1 MEPITL
7 TTAAIGT
14 AIATTLATKALE
26 KTGER
31 IGEKVFDET
40 GKLLLRLKSKSP
52 DTVTAIE
59 LAEQQ
64 PLDYGKAVW
73 EVQETAKQ
81 YPEVAQ
87 AVRDVETAVKEE
99 PNSKLAQA
107 IQDIKRKLESQPP
120 TVYNFAK
127 LAEEIKAEKGAM
139 VAQSITIENQ
149 THNYT

>member
-1 MEPITL
+1 MEPVTL

-40 GKLLLRLKSKSP
+40 GKLLLRLRSKSP

-64 PLDYGKAVW
+64 PLDYGKAVL
-73 EVQETAKQ
+73 EIQETAKQ

-87 AVRDVETAVKEE
+87 AIRDVETAVKEE
-99 PNSKLAQA
+99 PNSKLTQA
-107 IQDIKRKLESQPP
+107 IEELKSKLESQQP
-120 TVYNFAK
+120 TVQNFTK
-127 LAEEIKAEKGAM
+127 LAESIKNIIQGNTFNGS
-139 VAQSITIENQ
+139 VTFN
-149 THNYT
+149 